1 MCLSFTIPF
10 PTLLT
15 SRSTFLGKTF
25 IILDDVMFPIFADTI
40 YLPGTSPTNLPSSK
54 IKPEAELL
62 LSNDFPVKEYS
73 IGIPLSAFPFLS
85 KAFVL
90 N

>member
-1 MCLSFTIPF
+1 
-10 PTLLT
+10 
-15 SRSTFLGKTF
+15 
-25 IILDDVMFPIFADTI
+25 MFPKLADTL

-54 IKPEAELL
+54 INPDAELL

-73 IGIPLSAFPFLS
+73 MGIPLRIFPFLS
-85 KAFVL
+85 KALVL